1 VITQRRKIDFAIG
14 FGQRAAGGGSAG
26 AVTILGTKPERNA
39 AAEPLTEAD
48 ATAFPTSRARDER
61 AGNDEG
67 GPERH

>member
-1 VITQRRKIDFAIG
+1 VITQRRKIDFEIG

-39 AAEPLTEAD
+39 AAEPLTEAG
-48 ATAFPTSRARDER
+48 ATAFPLTPVGTSGRKVT
-61 AGNDEG
+61 EG